1 MRDIQDPTPDE
12 LAASF
17 ERCLELAL
25 SAGVTRTCTPL
36 DSLTLEAL
44 EDLACAFPDASA
56 ELIQAARDAFAGQLA
71 GTNSDESGLPLFM
84 RRSATDEP
92 R

>member
-36 DSLTLEAL
+36 DSLTLKAL

-56 ELIQAARDAFAGQLA
+56 ELIQAARDAFAG
-71 GTNSDESGLPLFM
+71 TNSDESGLPLFM
-84 RRSATDEP
+84 RRSATDQP

>member
-1 MRDIQDPTPDE
+1 MRDIPDPTPDK

-36 DSLTLEAL
+36 DSMTLKAL
-44 EDLACAFPDASA
+44 EDLAHAYPGANA

-71 GTNSDESGLPLFM
+71 GNNSDETGLPWFM
-84 RRSATDEP
+84 RRSATAVG
-92 R
+92 